1 MNNDMDI
8 ITDMFGDTLQYDNDE
23 DTIDTSQKN
32 KEYYIGKAE
41 NILKQLNDTEH
52 YYYFLMTFLKNFN
65 NLKLE
70 QKSFIKSLI
79 IENKQSDSND
89 NKSNDNKSNN
99 NNNKIKKK
107 NKKNLKPKLNI
118 IDDY

>member
-23 DTIDTSQKN
+23 DIIDTSQKN

-65 NLKLE
+65 NLELE
-70 QKSFIKSLI
+70 QKLFIKSLI
-79 IENKQSDSND
+79 IENKQSDNND
-89 NKSNDNKSNN
+89 NKNNK
-99 NNNKIKKK
+99 NNKI
-107 NKKNLKPKLNI
+107 NKKNFKPKLNI

>member
-1 MNNDMDI
+1 MNSDMDI

-52 YYYFLMTFLKNFN
+52 YYFFLMTFLKNFN
-65 NLKLE
+65 NLELE
-70 QKSFIKSLI
+70 QKMFIKSLI
-79 IENKQSDSND
+79 IEKKQSDSND
-89 NKSNDNKSNN
+89 NKNKNN
-99 NNNKIKKK
+99 NNEIKKKK

-118 IDDY
+118 VDDY